1 MGPLS
6 WLPLF
11 LVLLW
16 PLGALVTLPIRVFV
30 VPHSHMDV
38 GWLHT
43 VQESMRAYVANVYTS
58 VVEELTLKKQRR
70 FIAVEQEFFRL
81 WWDGIA
87 SHKQRRQVHQ
97 LLAQGRLEFVLGG
110 QVMHD
115 EAVTHFDDQILQ
127 LTGSITL
134 PQTRDSLSPSLGW
147 AGCLSPG
154 SGLHLP
160 LAAGDCDQTTTDT
173 IAITAIITSNTIAA
187 AAAATTTTTT
197 TTTTSA
203 TITPLQPIYHVNH
216 ITFNIIFT
224 TTDNTITF
232 CITFTISTTTNSSTT
247 IIINSTTKRGTTNTT
262 TISPITTTIIS
273 TTPPS
278 PTSKLQCQIY
288 HHHHNH
294 QHHPHHQ
301 RLKNFITT
309 STILTAIITTTTT
322 ITILIISASTTLLGL
337 EEGTAALQKGR
348 GPWGSQ
354 GVRGH
359 TPVTSEAYLFAEGH
373 GFLYETFGVRPR
385 FSWQVDPFG
394 ASATTP
400 TLFALAGFNA
410 HVISRINYDLKEAM
424 QQDQGL
430 QFVWRGSPSLSAQQ
444 EIFTHV
450 LDTYGYCSK
459 GFYWD
464 GEAVFPDPPKDGMYP
479 SKDTP
484 VTKTNI
490 ESYTMDMLNNMFE
503 RAALFRTPHV
513 LWPWGCDRQFFN
525 ASEQFVNMDLL
536 LDYINSRTSRF
547 SVSIEYATLGGYF
560 RAVYSH
566 NVSWQVHNHQDFL
579 PYSSE
584 LLKSWTGFY
593 TSRSVL
599 KGLARRASALL
610 YAGESM
616 FTRCMWPAPHRFLDP
631 AWALKRLQQLRWAV
645 SEVQHHDGITGTHT
659 PNVTDMLVEHLSAGV
674 QGVHKLMASIIQDR
688 TPAHSGPEPGGLFAV
703 VYNPLA
709 WTVTTIVTLTVGF
722 SEVSVTDESGRPV
735 PAQVW
740 AGAAAGGAPA
750 LGWAPTEV
758 GAFKVK
764 RQRQSVVL
772 ISFQDL
778 ELEVLPEGT
787 YLSASRPSRGEAEKV
802 QKSEDTPPA
811 HALHVLTT
819 IPGLSYQHYS
829 IRPIERAHEDTQEAV
844 ATVTSAIQFGRR
856 LRGRARHLGRR
867 LVPVKNDC
875 YTVFLDQET
884 NLMHSVWESSVTQEF
899 MEYHVN
905 GDEEDGLISD
915 NYVFTPKQVPQS
927 QSVLRGLGS
936 VLAVEE
942 RSLTG
947 TWDVSTLPPLD
958 VEDPG
963 SSPPQ
968 RRLQPPSPNPGS
980 PTITIHPKEIRTF
993 FIHFD
998 SNEALA
1004 DVWPSDAEDA
1014 AWGGEGSLPSGR
1026 PAART
1031 WMELGCSDLFN
1042 KHCIEDL
1049 FLPLPPRASPPSPLS
1064 HV

>member
-16 PLGALVTLPIRVFV
+16 PLGALATLPIRVFV

-58 VVEELTLKKQRR
+58 VAEELTLKEQRR

-127 LTGSITL
+127 LT
-134 PQTRDSLSPSLGW
+134 
-147 AGCLSPG
+147 
-154 SGLHLP
+154 
-160 LAAGDCDQTTTDT
+160 
-173 IAITAIITSNTIAA
+173 
-187 AAAATTTTTT
+187 
-197 TTTTSA
+197 
-203 TITPLQPIYHVNH
+203 
-216 ITFNIIFT
+216 
-224 TTDNTITF
+224 
-232 CITFTISTTTNSSTT
+232 
-247 IIINSTTKRGTTNTT
+247 
-262 TISPITTTIIS
+262 
-273 TTPPS
+273 
-278 PTSKLQCQIY
+278 
-288 HHHHNH
+288 
-294 QHHPHHQ
+294 
-301 RLKNFITT
+301 
-309 STILTAIITTTTT
+309 
-322 ITILIISASTTLLGL
+322 
-337 EEGTAALQKGR
+337 
-348 GPWGSQ
+348 
-354 GVRGH
+354 
-359 TPVTSEAYLFAEGH
+359 EGH

-410 HVISRINYDLKEAM
+410 HVISRIDYDLKEAM
-424 QQDQGL
+424 QQDQAL

-450 LDTYGYCSK
+450 LDTHGYCSK

-490 ESYTMDMLNNMFE
+490 ESYAMDMLNNIFE
-503 RAALFRTPHV
+503 RAAWFRTPHV

-560 RAVYSH
+560 QAVYAH

-593 TSRSVL
+593 TSRSGL

-674 QGVHKLMASIIQDR
+674 QGVHKLMATITQDR

-735 PAQVW
+735 PAQV
-740 AGAAAGGAPA
+740 
-750 LGWAPTEV
+750 
-758 GAFKVK
+758 
-764 RQRQSVVL
+764 
-772 ISFQDL
+772 
-778 ELEVLPEGT
+778 
-787 YLSASRPSRGEAEKV
+787 
-802 QKSEDTPPA
+802 QKSGDTPPA
-811 HALHVLTT
+811 HDLHVLTT

-829 IRPIERAHEDTQEAV
+829 IRPIKRAHEDTQEAA
-844 ATVTSAIQFGRR
+844 ATVTSATQFGRR
-856 LRGRARHLGRR
+856 LRGHARHLGRR

-884 NLMHSVWESSVTQEF
+884 NLMHSVWEGQSNRTVRVTQEF

-905 GDEEDGLISD
+905 GEEEDGLISD
-915 NYVFTPKQVPQS
+915 NYVFMPKGAAEPAWEAVGMEIVEGRLMTEIRQFFYRQVNDTDHTHAIYTRLARGPQGS
-927 QSVLRGLGS
+927 GGELLCHRIEQECRVGPLELNREAILRTSTDLNTQRVLYSDNNGYQMQRRTYRNYANNTVSRNYYPMAQAAFIQDRGSRLVLLSERAHGVSSQRSGQVEVMLHRRLWNKFDWALWDNLTLNDTTVVRPVLWLLLGPRTLTAGLRQRSGLALRHRPVVLLRELNETAQDGPGPQQQEAVTLPPSLHLQTLSIPGWKYSSNHTEHLWNLRKGHPRKAKADLRRVLLRIHHLYEVGEHPVLSQPVTVNLQSVLRGLGS

-947 TWDVSTLPPLD
+947 TWDVSTLHRWTWRTQDRPLHRG
-958 VEDPG
+958 G
-963 SSPPQ
+963 SSH
-968 RRLQPPSPNPGS
+968 PSPTPGS
-980 PTITIHPKEIRTF
+980 PTVTIHPKEIRTF
-993 FIHFD
+993 FIHF
-998 SNEALA
+998 
-1004 DVWPSDAEDA
+1004 
-1014 AWGGEGSLPSGR
+1014 R
-1026 PAART
+1026 
-1031 WMELGCSDLFN
+1031 
-1042 KHCIEDL
+1042 KQ
-1049 FLPLPPRASPPSPLS
+1049 
-1064 HV
+1064 

>member
-1 MGPLS
+1 
-6 WLPLF
+6 
-11 LVLLW
+11 
-16 PLGALVTLPIRVFV
+16 
-30 VPHSHMDV
+30 
-38 GWLHT
+38 
-43 VQESMRAYVANVYTS
+43 
-58 VVEELTLKKQRR
+58 
-70 FIAVEQEFFRL
+70 
-81 WWDGIA
+81 
-87 SHKQRRQVHQ
+87 Q

-127 LTGSITL
+127 LT
-134 PQTRDSLSPSLGW
+134 
-147 AGCLSPG
+147 
-154 SGLHLP
+154 
-160 LAAGDCDQTTTDT
+160 
-173 IAITAIITSNTIAA
+173 
-187 AAAATTTTTT
+187 
-197 TTTTSA
+197 
-203 TITPLQPIYHVNH
+203 
-216 ITFNIIFT
+216 
-224 TTDNTITF
+224 
-232 CITFTISTTTNSSTT
+232 
-247 IIINSTTKRGTTNTT
+247 
-262 TISPITTTIIS
+262 
-273 TTPPS
+273 
-278 PTSKLQCQIY
+278 
-288 HHHHNH
+288 
-294 QHHPHHQ
+294 
-301 RLKNFITT
+301 
-309 STILTAIITTTTT
+309 
-322 ITILIISASTTLLGL
+322 
-337 EEGTAALQKGR
+337 
-348 GPWGSQ
+348 
-354 GVRGH
+354 
-359 TPVTSEAYLFAEGH
+359 EGH
-373 GFLYETFGVRPR
+373 RFLYETFGVRPR

-593 TSRSVL
+593 TSRSGL

-722 SEVSVTDESGRPV
+722 SEVSVTDESGRPA
-735 PAQVW
+735 PAQ
-740 AGAAAGGAPA
+740 
-750 LGWAPTEV
+750 
-758 GAFKVK
+758 
-764 RQRQSVVL
+764 
-772 ISFQDL
+772 
-778 ELEVLPEGT
+778 
-787 YLSASRPSRGEAEKV
+787 V

-884 NLMHSVWESSVTQEF
+884 NLMHSVWERQSNRTVRVTQEF

-915 NYVFTPKQVPQS
+915 NYVFTPKGAAEPAWEAVGMEIVEGRLMTEIRQFFYRQVNDTDHTHAIYTRLARGPQGS
-927 QSVLRGLGS
+927 GGELLCHRIEQECRVGPLELNREAILRTSTDLNTQRVLYSDNNGYQMQRRTYRNYANNSVSRNYYPMAQAAFIQDRGSRLVLLSERAHGVSSQRSGQVEVMLHRRLWNNFDWALWDNLTLNDTTVVRPVLWLLLGPRTLTAGLRQRSGLALRHRPVVLLRELNETAQDGPGPQQQEAVTLPPSLHLQTLSIPGWNYSSNHTEHLWNLRKGHPRKAKADLRRVLLRLHHLYEVGEHPVLSQPVTVNLQSVLRGLGS

-947 TWDVSTLPPLD
+947 TWDVSTLHRWTWRTQDRPLRRG
-958 VEDPG
+958 G
-963 SSPPQ
+963 SSH
-968 RRLQPPSPNPGS
+968 PSPTPGS

-993 FIHFD
+993 FIHFQ
-998 SNEALA
+998 
-1004 DVWPSDAEDA
+1004 
-1014 AWGGEGSLPSGR
+1014 
-1026 PAART
+1026 
-1031 WMELGCSDLFN
+1031 
-1042 KHCIEDL
+1042 KQ
-1049 FLPLPPRASPPSPLS
+1049 
-1064 HV
+1064 

>member
-134 PQTRDSLSPSLGW
+134 PQTRDSL
-147 AGCLSPG
+147 
-154 SGLHLP
+154 
-160 LAAGDCDQTTTDT
+160 TTTDT

-322 ITILIISASTTLLGL
+322 ITILIISAST
-337 EEGTAALQKGR
+337 
-348 GPWGSQ
+348 
-354 GVRGH
+354 
-359 TPVTSEAYLFAEGH
+359 
-373 GFLYETFGVRPR
+373 
-385 FSWQVDPFG
+385 VDPFG

-513 LWPWGCDRQFFN
+513 LWPW
-525 ASEQFVNMDLL
+525 
-536 LDYINSRTSRF
+536 
-547 SVSIEYATLGGYF
+547 
-560 RAVYSH
+560 
-566 NVSWQVHNHQDFL
+566 
-579 PYSSE
+579 
-584 LLKSWTGFY
+584 
-593 TSRSVL
+593 
-599 KGLARRASALL
+599 
-610 YAGESM
+610 
-616 FTRCMWPAPHRFLDP
+616 
-631 AWALKRLQQLRWAV
+631 
-645 SEVQHHDGITGTHT
+645 
-659 PNVTDMLVEHLSAGV
+659 
-674 QGVHKLMASIIQDR
+674 
-688 TPAHSGPEPGGLFAV
+688 
-703 VYNPLA
+703 
-709 WTVTTIVTLTVGF
+709 
-722 SEVSVTDESGRPV
+722 
-735 PAQVW
+735 
-740 AGAAAGGAPA
+740 
-750 LGWAPTEV
+750 
-758 GAFKVK
+758 
-764 RQRQSVVL
+764 
-772 ISFQDL
+772 
-778 ELEVLPEGT
+778 
-787 YLSASRPSRGEAEKV
+787 
-802 QKSEDTPPA
+802 
-811 HALHVLTT
+811 
-819 IPGLSYQHYS
+819 
-829 IRPIERAHEDTQEAV
+829 
-844 ATVTSAIQFGRR
+844 
-856 LRGRARHLGRR
+856 
-867 LVPVKNDC
+867 
-875 YTVFLDQET
+875 
-884 NLMHSVWESSVTQEF
+884 
-899 MEYHVN
+899 
-905 GDEEDGLISD
+905 
-915 NYVFTPKQVPQS
+915 
-927 QSVLRGLGS
+927 
-936 VLAVEE
+936 
-942 RSLTG
+942 
-947 TWDVSTLPPLD
+947 
-958 VEDPG
+958 
-963 SSPPQ
+963 
-968 RRLQPPSPNPGS
+968 
-980 PTITIHPKEIRTF
+980 
-993 FIHFD
+993 
-998 SNEALA
+998 
-1004 DVWPSDAEDA
+1004 
-1014 AWGGEGSLPSGR
+1014 
-1026 PAART
+1026 
-1031 WMELGCSDLFN
+1031 
-1042 KHCIEDL
+1042 
-1049 FLPLPPRASPPSPLS
+1049 
-1064 HV
+1064 